1 MWMRTGEKQNGKYG
15 GGYERSAKGRVGGI
29 RVGLKKKKK
38 VETISEGLRMR
49 SGDRCG
55 NREKGRE
62 AGILCG
68 AGLALTC
75 SYDRTQEDFN
85 ACGP

>member
-1 MWMRTGEKQNGKYG
+1 MWMRTGEKQNGKVRWRVRTKCEG
-15 GGYERSAKGRVGGI
+15 KGRRYQGGI
-29 RVGLKKKKK
+29 KKKK

-62 AGILCG
+62 PGILCG

>member
-1 MWMRTGEKQNGKYG
+1 MDENGRETEWETVRWRVRTKCEG
-15 GGYERSAKGRVGGI
+15 KGRRYQGGI
-29 RVGLKKKKK
+29 KKKKK

-62 AGILCG
+62 PGILCG

>member
-1 MWMRTGEKQNGKYG
+1 MDENGRETEWEVRWRVRTKCEG
-15 GGYERSAKGRVGGI
+15 KGRRYQGGI
-29 RVGLKKKKK
+29 KKKK

-62 AGILCG
+62 PGILCG

-75 SYDRTQEDFN
+75 SYDRTQKDFN